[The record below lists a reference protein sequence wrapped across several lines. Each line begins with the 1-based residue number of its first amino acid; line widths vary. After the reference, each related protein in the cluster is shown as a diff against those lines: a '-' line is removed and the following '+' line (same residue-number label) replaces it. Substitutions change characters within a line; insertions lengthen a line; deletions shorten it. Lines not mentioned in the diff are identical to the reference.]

1 MDATLIG
8 IIGIVSFLGLLAL
21 GVPVA
26 VSMLAVGLF
35 GSISIVGLE
44 GGLSLLASTPYAAT
58 DTYEY
63 ITIPLFLLV
72 GSLALY
78 GGFAQAAYEA
88 AYKWSHKLPG
98 GLAIATT
105 LACGAFGAV
114 SGSSVATAATFGR
127 VSIPEMVKY
136 KYDMKFTLGCVAS
149 AGTFA
154 MLIPPS
160 IIIIV
165 YGFFT
170 DTSIAKLFM
179 AGIIPGLC
187 TIIAYVL
194 LIIYRVKRHPEIAPI
209 IAENTFTMRE
219 RLYSSLKAWPIAV
232 IAVLVLGGI
241 YLGWFTATESAAAAA
256 LAALLIAAKQK
267 GIKGANLPV
276 ALRETAYDSA
286 MIFIILVG
294 SILFSRFLALSQIPN
309 EIASFIGNLSVSP
322 LLILVGFLA
331 MYFGLGMIIN
341 ALAMLVITLPLVTPV
356 LSSLGYDLVWFGI
369 IAIKMCEIAVIT
381 PPIGLNVYVVKGVV
395 GEQAT
400 LKDVFS
406 GIWPFVV
413 CDLAVLALLVAFP
426 QIVLFLPNLMN

>member
-35 GSISIVGLE
+35 GSISILGLE

-58 DTYEY
+58 ATYEY

-78 GGFAQAAYEA
+78 GGFAHAAYEA

-170 DTSIAKLFM
+170 DTSIARLFM

-209 IAENTFTMRE
+209 SAENVFTTRE
-219 RLYSSLKAWPIAV
+219 RLSSSLKAWPIAA
-232 IAVLVLGGI
+232 IAIIVLGGI

-331 MYFGLGMIIN
+331 MYFFLGMIIN

-413 CDLAVLALLVAFP
+413 CDLVVLALLVAFP